1 MNDTTSNFWQAWNAM
16 QWPDLPPPQHR
27 LYYNPDGTPICYS
40 MEDLPGDYIPVDA
53 ETYAVS
59 SFAVLVINQ
68 KLVPVVPRVRVHRLR
83 PSDSGMACDARDIC
97 VPVAESEPH
106 IKWIWSAHEQ
116 D

>member
-1 MNDTTSNFWQAWNAM
+1 
-16 QWPDLPPPQHR
+16 
-27 LYYNPDGTPICYS
+27 

-53 ETYAVS
+53 ETYAIS

-68 KLVPVVPRVRVHRLR
+68 QLVPVVPRVRVHRLR